1 MSYLSL
7 LALLA
12 GAAIAC
18 QASMNARL
26 GVLLNNPLLASGIAF
41 LFSFILTAIAV
52 ATSTKHYPQIAQ
64 IRAVPMFLW
73 FTGSALSTFGVA
85 TFYYLIPKMG
95 IGAMTSYALSG
106 QILIAMIAGHYRWF
120 GLPENPINPLKA
132 FGMVA
137 LVVGVYLINW
147 ESYHAHR

>member
-1 MSYLSL
+1 MGQLPF

-18 QASMNARL
+18 QATMNARL

-41 LFSFILTAIAV
+41 LFSFLLTAAAV

-64 IRAVPMFLW
+64 IKAVPVYLW
-73 FTGSALSTFGVA
+73 FAGSTLSAFGVA

-95 IGAMTSYALSG
+95 VGSMTSFALSG
-106 QILIAMIAGHYRWF
+106 QILVAMIAGHFRWF
-120 GLPENPINPLKA
+120 GLAENPINTLKMV
-132 FGMVA
+132 GMA
-137 LVVGVYLINW
+137 TLIVGVYLINW
-147 ESYHAHR
+147 ESPHGY